1 MNPEVDA
8 FFRKAKKWQAE
19 MKSLRAIVLASGLT
33 EELKWYQP
41 CYTYNE
47 TNVAII
53 SAFKEYCV
61 LSFFKGVLLKDAKG
75 ILSSPGENSQS
86 VRMAKF
92 TCTKEIAKLA
102 PTLKSYIKEAIATEK
117 AGLKVSF
124 KKITEH
130 PVPDELKSKYKELP
144 ALKVVFETLTPGR
157 QRAYLL
163 HFSSAKQSATRTAR
177 IENCMPQILKGKGLN
192 D

>member
-1 MNPEVDA
+1 MNPKVDL
-8 FFRKAKKWQAE
+8 FFSKAKKWQPE
-19 MKSLRAIVLASGLT
+19 MQSLRAIVLACGLT

-41 CYTYNE
+41 CYTYEGN
-47 TNVAII
+47 NVAII
-53 SAFKEYCV
+53 SSFKEYCV

-75 ILSSPGENSQS
+75 ILKSPGENSQS

-92 TCTKEIAKLA
+92 TSTKDIAKLA
-102 PTLKSYIKEAIATEK
+102 PTLRSYIREAIAAEK
-117 AGLKVSF
+117 AGLKVPL

-130 PVPDELKSKYKELP
+130 PVPEELKSKYKELP
-144 ALKVVFETLTPGR
+144 ALKKTFEALTPGR

-163 HFSSAKQSATRTAR
+163 YFSGAKQSATRLAR
-177 IENCMPQILKGKGLN
+177 IEKCMPQILQGKGLN

>member
-1 MNPEVDA
+1 MNPKVDA
-8 FFRKAKKWQAE
+8 FFSKAKKWQAE
-19 MKSLRAIVLASGLT
+19 MESLRAIVLASGLT

-41 CYTYNE
+41 CYTYHGA
-47 TNVAII
+47 NVAII

-61 LSFFKGVLLKDAKG
+61 LSFFKGVLLKDAKS

-92 TCTKEIAKLA
+92 TGTKDIAKLA
-102 PTLKSYIKEAIATEK
+102 PTLKAYINEAIAVEK
-117 AGLKVSF
+117 AGQKVPF
-124 KKITEH
+124 KKINEH

-144 ALKVVFETLTPGR
+144 ALKAAFEALTPGR

-177 IENCMPQILKGKGLN
+177 IENCATQILKGRGLN